1 MKKQWYEIRAALWQ
15 GLVMLLAVL
24 VLFGSAYTAVYWF
37 SWGSNPHW
45 LEAFH
50 DRWKLWNLP
59 DNRFWLWI
67 HQDSQYWTVRVRFD
81 KGPIVLEG
89 LEPDA
94 LYWSIA
100 YYPVTE
106 PYTITIDTASANLD
120 GQGRYRITMDPEVEN
135 SLDEQTIKVAPGVKR
150 GIVELRVT
158 VPDPRASLV
167 LPSVTQDGRLLIA
180 EGQP

>member
-1 MKKQWYEIRAALWQ
+1 MKKQWSEICAALWQ
-15 GLVMLLAVL
+15 GLVILLAVL
-24 VLFGSAYTAVYWF
+24 VLFGGAYAAVYQF
-37 SWGSNPHW
+37 TWGSNPHW
-45 LEAFH
+45 LEAFR
-50 DRWKLWNLP
+50 DQWKLWNLP

-89 LEPDA
+89 FEPDA

-100 YYPVTE
+100 YYPAKENTL
-106 PYTITIDTASANLD
+106 TIGTASANLD
-120 GQGRYRITMDPEVEN
+120 GRGRYRITIDPEAEN
-135 SLDEQTIKVAPGVKR
+135 SLDEQTIKVDPGVKR

-167 LPSVTQDGRLLIA
+167 LPSVIQGGRLLVA